1 MQLTRA
7 ADYAARV
14 MIHLA
19 GMPADS
25 RASRSELAAAAE
37 VPQPFLGKI
46 LQSLVRSGLIHSQR
60 GASGGFV
67 LGRPPAEVTLLDVI
81 EAIEGPL
88 FLNRCLNPEKGVI
101 DPPGVRPISLWVEAQ
116 AAMSRSG
123 AREHSRAGAFV
134 RREWPGSSGNSLAV
148 CVLEDTISRRR
159 PAGGL
164 TAWN

>member
-37 VPQPFLGKI
+37 VPKPFLGKI

-60 GASGGFV
+60 GVSGGFT
-67 LGRPPAEVTLLDVI
+67 LGRPPSEVTLLHVI
-81 EAIEGPL
+81 EAVEGPL
-88 FLNRCLNPEKGVI
+88 FLNRCLNPGEGCH
-101 DPPGVRPISLWVEAQ
+101 RSSWCAAHQLWVEAQ
-116 AAMSRSG
+116 AAMGAVLGRASILDLAMRS
-123 AREHSRAGAFV
+123 ATLAQ
-134 RREWPGSSGNSLAV
+134 PGETPEV
-148 CVLEDTISRRR
+148 CVLDKTVTAENPR
-159 PAGGL
+159 GL